1 MIRDTRR
8 HNCLNVPALTI
19 ASLLLFLLVMFS
31 ATAQAQAQAQ
41 DTISPRLQI
50 GINLLPAIIAA
61 NKSVINSKPDA
72 ELSIYL
78 VYKANRHLAEQLQT
92 RLAERGS
99 IRERRMEIAALHL
112 SDLLT
117 RKLPPNS
124 TIFIVEPSDTR
135 LEQLIEF
142 ASQQRALLFSPYQGD
157 VELGVNAGFKVT
169 DKVLPLVNI
178 DSLKRSKIQLK
189 AFFLRV
195 AVKHE

>member
-8 HNCLNVPALTI
+8 HNYLNVLALTI
-19 ASLLLFLLVMFS
+19 ASLLLFPLVMFS
-31 ATAQAQAQAQ
+31 ATAQAQVQ

-61 NKSVINSKPDA
+61 NKSVINSEPNT

-78 VYKANRHLAEQLQT
+78 VYKVNRHLAEQLQT
-92 RLAERGS
+92 RLAERGA
-99 IRERRMEIAALHL
+99 IRERRLEIAALNL

-142 ASQQRALLFSPYQGD
+142 ALQQRALLFSPYQGD

-178 DSLKRSKIQLK
+178 GSLKRSKIQLK
-189 AFFLRV
+189 AFFLRI

>member
-1 MIRDTRR
+1 VIRDTRQ
-8 HNCLNVPALTI
+8 HNCLNVLALTI
-19 ASLLLFLLVMFS
+19 ASLLLFLLAISS
-31 ATAQAQAQAQ
+31 AAAQSQ

-61 NKSVINSKPDA
+61 NKSVINSEPDA

-92 RLAERGS
+92 RLAQRGA
-99 IRERRMEIAALHL
+99 IRERRLQIAALQL
-112 SDLLT
+112 GDLLT

-124 TIFIVEPSDTR
+124 AIFIVEPGGAR
-135 LEQLIEF
+135 LERLIEF
-142 ASQQRALLFSPYQGD
+142 AAQQRALLFSPYQGD
-157 VELGVNAGFKVT
+157 VELGVDAGFKVT

-189 AFFLRV
+189 AFFLRI

>member
-1 MIRDTRR
+1 MIRATRQ
-8 HNCLNVPALTI
+8 HNCLNVFALTI
-19 ASLLLFLLVMFS
+19 ASLLLPLLAITN
-31 ATAQAQAQAQ
+31 ATAQAQ

-61 NKSVINSKPDA
+61 NKSVINSEPDA

-78 VYKANRHLAEQLQT
+78 VYKVNRYLAEQLQT
-92 RLAERGS
+92 RLAQRGS
-99 IRERRMEIAALHL
+99 IRERRLEIAAVQLG
-112 SDLLT
+112 DLLT

-124 TIFIVEPSDTR
+124 TIFIVEPGDAR
-135 LEQLIEF
+135 LERLIEF

-189 AFFLRV
+189 AFFLRI
-195 AVKHE
+195 AVKHD